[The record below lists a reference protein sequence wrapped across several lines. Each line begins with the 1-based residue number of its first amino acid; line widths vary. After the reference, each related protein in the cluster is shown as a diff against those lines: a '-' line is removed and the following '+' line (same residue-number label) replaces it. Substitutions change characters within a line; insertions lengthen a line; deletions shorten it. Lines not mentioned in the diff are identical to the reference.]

1 MDLGALFSDFTFKDW
16 FSIIF
21 GVVVAIGMYL
31 YQKYSTRETERNNK
45 ILSDFVSIF
54 KEKDLTEKSL
64 EELKQQ
70 QLNLKKEI
78 EEHIPELARQSILKE
93 KLEFHS
99 ETVDFHYREWDKIR
113 KELDNNSSKLN
124 LGKEIENKIVELI
137 TPKYEIAKSL
147 DDLKTKIT
155 FSSIIVAITSTFV
168 VSPLDSIIAIPFL
181 FFIFKSL
188 FNYLKLKGISESFFK
203 DDFKFFYNLIYFMII
218 GLIIIVMFFCGVF
231 IFKLFLEE
239 NTMYLVFIGL
249 FIVFFL
255 LEVFI
260 MRIKDEILL
269 KLEKTIRNV
278 FKIVE

>member
-21 GVVVAIGMYL
+21 GVVVVIGMYL